1 MPGTTAKLVVRDV
14 SGADREVE
22 ILHSPFTIGRQSDN
36 DLVLLDN
43 RISRRHA
50 RILQD
55 GNGYSIE
62 DAGSRH
68 GTLVNDTVIKCCVPL
83 QSGDRIGLGLTD
95 TYSLVFKLEEA
106 VLPGIL
112 ERLEKAAVGPAPQLR
127 HLSVLLQMARMLNRA
142 PALEEVLTT
151 LLDTALRL
159 TEAERGLLFLASDNG
174 QLRLHSARDRR
185 GVFLQAGLDDYS
197 HTVVER
203 VAQTRLEEVLLE
215 EIDSGLA
222 PQETGIISGAAR
234 GIVAVPLVK
243 LPVIEEI
250 SGETISQALPV
261 LLGVLYLDSRTRP
274 TAVTSLD
281 REVLQTLAV
290 EGATVIENARLFRI
304 TRQQERNQHEL
315 ALARSIQENLL
326 PRRLPEGSYFEMHAL
341 TMSCQTVGGDYHD
354 VVPLSG
360 DRFGITVADVSG
372 KGLPAAMMAV
382 TLQGIFTGVASGD
395 PSLTDLFARVNT
407 FFYDRTPGEMYATMF
422 YGVVDPHGNLRFVNA
437 GHIPPI
443 LVHPDGRVE
452 PLTASGFPVGLLPN
466 AAFPVETMKL
476 EPGDKLLVFSD
487 GVTEAQNLN
496 REFFGDARF
505 EEFVRKHS
513 AETPR
518 EICRLVVAEVQ
529 NFAGTAPQTDDL
541 TVLCFELKS

>member
-1 MPGTTAKLVVRDV
+1 MPGTSAKLLVRDIT
-14 SGADREVE
+14 GADREVE

-68 GTLVNDTVIKCCVPL
+68 GTLVNERLINSCVPL
-83 QSGDRIGLGLTD
+83 RTGDRIGLGVTD
-95 TYSLVFKLEEA
+95 TYALTFKIEEA

-112 ERLEKAAVGPAPQLR
+112 EKLEKAAVGPVPQLR

-142 PALEEVLTT
+142 PALEEVLST

-159 TEAERGLLFLASDNG
+159 TEAERGLLFLTAEDG
-174 QLRLHSARDRR
+174 KLRLHSARDRR
-185 GVFLQAGLDDYS
+185 GVLLDSGLDDYS

-203 VAQTRLEEVLLE
+203 VAETGVEEVVLEELGT
-215 EIDSGLA
+215 GLA
-222 PQETGIISGAAR
+222 TQETGVISGAAR
-234 GIVAVPLVK
+234 GIVAVPLLK
-243 LPVIEEI
+243 LPVIEEV
-250 SGETISQALPV
+250 SGETISQALPL
-261 LLGVLYLDSRTRP
+261 LLGVLYLDSRSRP

-315 ALARSIQENLL
+315 ALARSIQQSLL
-326 PRRLPEGSYFEMHAL
+326 PRQLPEASYFDLHAL

-354 VVPLSG
+354 VVPLPG
-360 DRFGITVADVSG
+360 DRYGITVADVSG

-382 TLQGIFTGVASGD
+382 TLQGIFNGVASGN
-395 PSLTDLFARVNT
+395 PSLPDLFARVNA
-407 FFYDRTPGEMYATMF
+407 FLYDRTPSEMYATLF
-422 YGVVDPHGNLRFVNA
+422 YGVVEAGGIFRFVNA
-437 GHIPPI
+437 GHVPPI
-443 LVHPDGRVE
+443 LIRSDGSMV
-452 PLTASGFPVGLLPN
+452 TVTGTSFPVGLFAA
-466 AAFPVETMKL
+466 AAFQVESLKL
-476 EPGDKLLVFSD
+476 EPGDKLLIFSD
-487 GVTEAQNLN
+487 GVTEAQNVN
-496 REFFGDARF
+496 REFFGDTRL
-505 EEFVRKHS
+505 EQLVKSHRDQD
-513 AETPR
+513 PR
-518 EICRLVVAEVQ
+518 EICKRVVLEVQ
-529 NFAGTAPQTDDL
+529 NFAGNAPQADDL
-541 TVLCFELKS
+541 TVLCFQLKA